1 MKSSLVVPA
10 VVLAA
15 VLAGAPSRA
24 PASPLD
30 SQDLAYSGS
39 STASLVDCPAY
50 MSPSRYYSSGSYGY
64 YGGYSSG
71 YGRYS
76 PRYYGGYGVYGG
88 LSSGYYAPR
97 VRARVVYT
105 RPYTYSVP
113 YTYMRE
119 RYPVRHRPRYHDND
133 RYDDRNSYEPHYYAA
148 LGGGNFD
155 PNNQP
160 GNGFWGNAE
169 IGSEAGQ
176 ALDLG
181 VRVNW
186 YHRASDRSEVIS
198 EFTDPAGNVG
208 QRVVVSN
215 NVETNLIP
223 AMAIARVRFP
233 MSRDFQPYVGGGV
246 GWEWLTVQGTDDS
259 GFTFQDDYD
268 GFGAQLF
275 GGLNVGVSPSM
286 ALYGEAL
293 WNKSTVKATFYDAT
307 VGGDVQDEINLD
319 GLAFHGGLRF
329 RF

>member
-1 MKSSLVVPA
+1 MKASLVVPA

-15 VLAGAPSRA
+15 VLVGAPSRA

-30 SQDLAYSGS
+30 SQGLAYSGS
-39 STASLVDCPAY
+39 STTSLVDCPAY

-64 YGGYSSG
+64 YGYSSG
-71 YGRYS
+71 YYG
-76 PRYYGGYGVYGG
+76 PR
-88 LSSGYYAPR
+88 STFI
-97 VRARVVYT
+97 YT
-105 RPYTYSVP
+105 RPVRTRIVYSRP

-119 RYPVRHRPRYHDND
+119 SYPVRHRPRYHDRD
-133 RYDDRNSYEPHYYAA
+133 RDYDDRDRYEPHYYAA

-155 PNNQP
+155 PDNQP

-208 QRVVVSN
+208 QRVVVRN
-215 NVETNLIP
+215 NVETNVIP

-233 MSRDFQPYVGGGV
+233 MSKDFQPYVGGGV
-246 GWEWLTVQGTDDS
+246 GWEWLTVDGTDDA

-275 GGLNVGVSPSM
+275 GGLNVGVAPNM
-286 ALYGEAL
+286 GLYGEAL
-293 WNKSTVKATFYDAT
+293 WNKSTVKATFYDPT

>member
-1 MKSSLVVPA
+1 MKASLVVPA

-30 SQDLAYSGS
+30 YQGLAYSS
-39 STASLVDCPAY
+39 ATLVDCPAY
-50 MSPSRYYSSGSYGY
+50 MQPMSYDRYYSGGY
-64 YGGYSSG
+64 YT
-71 YGRYS
+71 
-76 PRYYGGYGVYGG
+76 P
-88 LSSGYYAPR
+88 
-97 VRARVVYT
+97 RARSTFIYTRPSRVYAT
-105 RPYTYSVP
+105 RPYTYM
-113 YTYMRE
+113 YRE
-119 RYPVRHRPRYHDND
+119 SYPVRHRPRYHDRD
-133 RYDDRNSYEPHYYAA
+133 REDYDRGDRYEPHYYAA

-155 PNNQP
+155 PDNQP

-169 IGSEAGQ
+169 MGAEAGE

-208 QRVVVSN
+208 QSVVVRN

-223 AMAIARVRFP
+223 AMAVARIRFP
-233 MSRDFQPYVGGGV
+233 LTRDFQPYVGGGV
-246 GWEWLTVQGTDDS
+246 GWEWLTVDGTDDA
-259 GFTFQDDYD
+259 GFAFQNDYD

-275 GGLNVGVSPSM
+275 GGLNLGVGRNM
-286 ALYGEAL
+286 GLYGEAL
-293 WNKSTVKATFYDAT
+293 WNKSTVKATYFDET
-307 VGGDVQDEINLD
+307 LGGEVQDEINLD